1 MNKKTKIIA
10 TIGPVSESEEVLTR
24 LIENG
29 VNIFRFNLKHNVFDW
44 HKTVIKRV
52 KEIAQKIGVEVGI
65 LVDFQGPEIRIET
78 NNEEDIPIEEGE
90 SLFIG
95 HKFVENQKIIKINPS
110 VAIKKIKIGDVVYLN
125 NGDLELKV
133 IKKNNKIIEL
143 KSEGKSIIKNKKN
156 MNLISKDFNLPILS
170 SRDMESLARL
180 DQINPDYIALSFV
193 RTKKD
198 IEILKSLLSKI
209 NNKIQVVAKIENLT
223 AIENIEEIIE
233 VSDGIMIARGDLG
246 IEIPI
251 KELAF
256 WQKKIIDL
264 CRKESKP
271 VIVATQML
279 GSMVENLQPTRA
291 EATDVSNA
299 VFDGTDVLMLSEET
313 SIGKHPVKVVK
324 EMSEIAAFSEN
335 AKEIRNISIQTETP
349 TEVLVDA
356 AVKIILNN
364 KNLKIRAVV
373 IFTESGKTAK
383 IFSRYRLNLPIIAM
397 TDRQVTVKSLIM
409 SYGVESYYKKFN
421 ETNFRMPKNLVKNIS
436 SIVSINSGDT
446 LVVIHGNNWME
457 SGATSDISLVTV

>member
-1 MNKKTKIIA
+1 MTKKTKIMA
-10 TIGPVSESEEVLTR
+10 TIGPASESEEVLTQ
-24 LIENG
+24 LIEHG

-44 HKTVIKRV
+44 HKTVINKAR
-52 KEIAQKIGVEVGI
+52 EIANRMKMEIGI

-78 NNEEDIPIEEGE
+78 NGGEEINIEEGE

-95 HKFVENQKIIKINPS
+95 NEFNEVQKIIKINPS
-110 VAIKKIKIGDVVYLN
+110 LATKKIKIGDVIFLN

-133 IKKNNKIIEL
+133 IKKNNKLIEL
-143 KSEGKSIIKNKKN
+143 KSENKAIIKNNKSI
-156 MNLISKDFNLPILS
+156 NLISEKNELPILA
-170 SRDMESLARL
+170 SRDMETLAKL
-180 DQINPDYIALSFV
+180 EQINPDYIALSFV
-193 RTKKD
+193 RTQRD
-198 IEILKSLLSKI
+198 VEILKALLNKI
-209 NNKIQVVAKIENLT
+209 NKGVKVVAKIENSI
-223 AIENIEEIIE
+223 AIKNIEEIIKIA
-233 VSDGIMIARGDLG
+233 DGIMIARGDLG
-246 IEIPI
+246 IEVPI

-279 GSMVENLQPTRA
+279 GSMVENSHPTRA

-313 SIGKHPVKVVK
+313 SIGKYPIKVVK
-324 EMSEIAAFSEN
+324 EMSEIAEFSEN
-335 AKEIRNISIQTETP
+335 TKEIRNIIIDTQTP

-356 AVKIILNN
+356 AVNIVLNN
-364 KNLKIRAVV
+364 KNLKIKAVV
-373 IFTESGKTAK
+373 IFTESGKTAR

-397 TDRQVTVKSLIM
+397 TDNLDTVRSLIM

-421 ETNFRMPKNLVKNIS
+421 ETNFRMPKSLVKNIS
-436 SIVSINSGDT
+436 NIVTLESGDT

-457 SGATSDISLVTV
+457 SESTSDISLVTV

>member
-1 MNKKTKIIA
+1 MA
-10 TIGPVSESEEVLTR
+10 TIGPASESEEILTQ

-44 HKTVIKRV
+44 HKTVINRV
-52 KEIAQKIGVEVGI
+52 KEIAKKMRIEVGI
-65 LVDFQGPEIRIET
+65 LIDFQGPEIRIET
-78 NNEEDIPIEEGE
+78 NNGEDVDIEEGE

-95 HKFVENQKIIKINPS
+95 NEFVQGQKIIKINPS
-110 VAIKKIKIGDVVYLN
+110 VATKKIKVGDVIYLN
-125 NGDLELKV
+125 SGDLELKV
-133 IKKNNKIIEL
+133 IKKNNKLIEL
-143 KSEGKSIIKNKKN
+143 KSEYKAIIKNRKS
-156 MNLISKDFNLPILS
+156 MNLISEELELPILA
-170 SRDMESLARL
+170 SRDMETLARL
-180 DQINPDYIALSFV
+180 EQIDPDFIALSFV
-193 RTKKD
+193 RSQKD
-198 IEILKSLLSKI
+198 IEILKALLLKI
-209 NNKIQVVAKIENLT
+209 NEKIKVIAKIENLT
-223 AIENIEEIIE
+223 AIRNIEEIIKI
-233 VSDGIMIARGDLG
+233 SDGIMIARGDLG
-246 IEIPI
+246 IEVPI

-279 GSMVENLQPTRA
+279 GSMVENPQPTRA

-324 EMSEIAAFSEN
+324 AMSEIAGFCEN
-335 AKEIRNISIQTETP
+335 AKEIRSIAIETDTP

-364 KNLKIRAVV
+364 KNLKIKAVV
-373 IFTESGKTAK
+373 IFTESGRTAR

-397 TDRQVTVKSLIM
+397 TDKQDTVKGLIM

-421 ETNFRMPKNLVKNIS
+421 ETNFRMPKSLVKNIS
-436 SIVSINSGDT
+436 NIVTLNSGDT

-457 SGATSDISLVTV
+457 SESTSDISLVTV

>member
-1 MNKKTKIIA
+1 MNKKTKIMA
-10 TIGPVSESEEVLTR
+10 TIGPASESEEVLTQ
-24 LIENG
+24 LINNG

-44 HKTVIKRV
+44 HKKTINKA
-52 KEIAQKIGVEVGI
+52 KEIAHKMKIEVGI

-78 NNEEDIPIEEGE
+78 NNDQDLNIEEGE

-95 HKFVENQKIIKINPS
+95 NKFFEDQKIIKINPS
-110 VAIKKIKIGDVVYLN
+110 IANKKIKVGDVVYLN
-125 NGDLELKV
+125 NGDLKLKV
-133 IKKNNKIIEL
+133 VKKNKKFTEL
-143 KSEGKSIIKNKKN
+143 KSEGKAIIKNRKS
-156 MNLISKDFNLPILS
+156 MNLISKDLGLPILAN
-170 SRDMESLARL
+170 RDMETLARL
-180 DQINPDYIALSFV
+180 DQISPDYIALSFV
-193 RTKKD
+193 RSKKD
-198 IEILKSLLSKI
+198 VEVLKSLLSKI
-209 NNKIQVVAKIENLT
+209 NNKIKIVAKIENLT

-246 IEIPI
+246 IEVPI

-313 SIGKHPVKVVK
+313 SIGKHPVRVVK
-324 EMSEIAAFSEN
+324 EMSEIAAFCEN
-335 AKEIRNISIQTETP
+335 AKEIRNITIQTETP

-364 KNLKIRAVV
+364 KNLKIKAVV
-373 IFTESGKTAK
+373 IFTESGKTAR
-383 IFSRYRLNLPIIAM
+383 IFSRYRLNIPIIAM
-397 TDRQVTVKSLIM
+397 TDKQATVKSLIM
-409 SYGVESYYKKFN
+409 SYGVESHFKKFN
-421 ETNFRMPKNLVKNIS
+421 ETNFRMPKSLLKNIS
-436 SIVSINSGDT
+436 NIVSLNNGDT

-457 SGATSDISLVTV
+457 SESTSDISLVTV

>member
-1 MNKKTKIIA
+1 MA
-10 TIGPVSESEEVLTR
+10 TIGPASESEEVLTQ
-24 LIENG
+24 LINNG
-29 VNIFRFNLKHNVFDW
+29 VNILRFNLKHNVFDW
-44 HKTVIKRV
+44 HKKTINKA
-52 KEIAQKIGVEVGI
+52 KEVAQKMKTEVGI
-65 LVDFQGPEIRIET
+65 LIDFQGPEIRIET
-78 NNEEDIPIEEGE
+78 NNEQDLSIDEGE

-95 HKFVENQKIIKINPS
+95 SKFLEGQKIIKINPS
-110 VAIKKIKIGDVVYLN
+110 IATKKIKVGDVVYLN
-125 NGDLELKV
+125 SGDLKLKV
-133 IKKNNKIIEL
+133 IKKNKKFIEL
-143 KSEGKSIIKNKKN
+143 KSEGKAVIKNRKS
-156 MNLISKDFNLPILS
+156 MNLISKDLDLPILA
-170 SRDMESLARL
+170 SRDMETLARL

-193 RTKKD
+193 RSKKD
-198 IEILKSLLSKI
+198 VEVLKSLLSKI
-209 NNKIQVVAKIENLT
+209 NNKIKIVAKIENLT

-246 IEIPI
+246 IEVPI

-313 SIGKHPVKVVK
+313 SIGKHPIKVVK
-324 EMSEIAAFSEN
+324 EMSEIAAFCEN

-364 KNLKIRAVV
+364 KNLKIKAVV
-373 IFTESGKTAK
+373 IFTESGKTAR

-397 TDRQVTVKSLIM
+397 TDKQATVKSLIM
-409 SYGVESYYKKFN
+409 SYGVESHYKKFN
-421 ETNFRMPKNLVKNIS
+421 ETNFRMPKSLVKNIS
-436 SIVSINSGDT
+436 NIVPLDVKDT

-457 SGATSDISLVTV
+457 SESTSDISLVTV

>member
-1 MNKKTKIIA
+1 MNKKTKIMA
-10 TIGPVSESEEVLTR
+10 TIGPASESEEVLTQ
-24 LIENG
+24 LINNG
-29 VNIFRFNLKHNVFDW
+29 VNILRFNLKHNVFEW
-44 HKTVIKRV
+44 HKKTINKAKDIV
-52 KEIAQKIGVEVGI
+52 QKMKTEVGI

-78 NNEEDIPIEEGE
+78 NDEQDLNIDEGE

-95 HKFVENQKIIKINPS
+95 NKFLEGKKIIKINPS
-110 VAIKKIKIGDVVYLN
+110 IATKKIKVGDVVYLN
-125 NGDLELKV
+125 SGDLKLKV
-133 IKKNNKIIEL
+133 VKKNNKFIEL
-143 KSEGKSIIKNKKN
+143 KSEGKAVIKNRKS
-156 MNLISKDFNLPILS
+156 MNLISKDLDLPILA
-170 SRDMESLARL
+170 SRDMETLARL

-193 RTKKD
+193 RSKKD

-209 NNKIQVVAKIENLT
+209 NNKIKIVAKVENLT

-233 VSDGIMIARGDLG
+233 ISDGIMIARGDLG
-246 IEIPI
+246 IEVPI

-264 CRKESKP
+264 CRKKSKP

-335 AKEIRNISIQTETP
+335 AKEIRSITIQTETP

-364 KNLKIRAVV
+364 KNLKIKAVV
-373 IFTESGKTAK
+373 IFTESGKTAR

-397 TDRQVTVKSLIM
+397 TDKQATVKSLIM
-409 SYGVESYYKKFN
+409 SYGVESHYKKFN
-421 ETNFRMPKNLVKNIS
+421 ETNFRMPKSLVKNIS
-436 SIVSINSGDT
+436 KIVTLDTGDT

-457 SGATSDISLVTV
+457 SESTSDISLVTV

>member
-1 MNKKTKIIA
+1 MNKKTKIMA
-10 TIGPVSESEEVLTR
+10 TIGPASESEEILTQ
-24 LIENG
+24 LIEHG

-44 HKTVIKRV
+44 HKKIINKT
-52 KEIAQKIGVEVGI
+52 KEIAQKMKVEVGI

-78 NNEEDIPIEEGE
+78 YNEEDINIDEGE

-95 HKFVENQKIIKINPS
+95 NKFVVGQKIIKINPEL
-110 VAIKKIKIGDVVYLN
+110 ATKKIKVGNIVYLN
-125 NGDLELKV
+125 NGDLKLKV
-133 IKKNNKIIEL
+133 IKKNNRLIEL
-143 KSEGKSIIKNKKN
+143 ESESKAIIKNKKS
-156 MNLISKDFNLPILS
+156 MNLISKDLNLPILA
-170 SRDMESLARL
+170 SRDMETLARL
-180 DQINPDYIALSFV
+180 DQLSPDYIALSFV
-193 RTKKD
+193 RSKKD
-198 IEILKSLLSKI
+198 VEILKSLL
-209 NNKIQVVAKIENLT
+209 NKIDNKIKVVAKIENLA

-233 VSDGIMIARGDLG
+233 ISDGIMIARGDLG
-246 IEIPI
+246 IEVPI

-313 SIGKHPVKVVK
+313 SIGIHPVKVVK

-335 AKEIRNISIQTETP
+335 AKEIRSISIQTETS

-364 KNLKIRAVV
+364 KNLKIKAVV
-373 IFTESGKTAK
+373 IFTESGKTAR

-397 TDRQVTVKSLIM
+397 TDKPETVKGLIM
-409 SYGVESYYKKFN
+409 SYGVESHYKKFN
-421 ETNFRMPKNLVKNIS
+421 ETNFRMPKSLVKNIS
-436 SIVSINSGDT
+436 GIVALNNGDT

-457 SGATSDISLVTV
+457 SESTSDISLVTV

>member
-1 MNKKTKIIA
+1 MNKKTKIMA
-10 TIGPVSESEEVLTR
+10 TIGPASESEEVLTQ
-24 LIENG
+24 LINNG
-29 VNIFRFNLKHNVFDW
+29 VNILRFNLKHNVFDW
-44 HKTVIKRV
+44 HKKTINKA
-52 KEIAQKIGVEVGI
+52 KEVAQKMKTEVGI
-65 LVDFQGPEIRIET
+65 LIDFQGPEIRIET
-78 NNEEDIPIEEGE
+78 NNEQDLSIDEGE

-95 HKFVENQKIIKINPS
+95 SKFLEGQKIIKINPS
-110 VAIKKIKIGDVVYLN
+110 IATKKIKVGDVVYLN
-125 NGDLELKV
+125 SGDLKLKV
-133 IKKNNKIIEL
+133 IKKNKKFIEL
-143 KSEGKSIIKNKKN
+143 KSEGKAVIKNRKS
-156 MNLISKDFNLPILS
+156 MNLISKDLDLPILA
-170 SRDMESLARL
+170 SRDMETLARL

-193 RTKKD
+193 RSKKD
-198 IEILKSLLSKI
+198 VEVLKSLLSKI
-209 NNKIQVVAKIENLT
+209 NNKIKIVAKIENLT

-246 IEIPI
+246 IEVPI

-313 SIGKHPVKVVK
+313 SIGKHPIKVVK
-324 EMSEIAAFSEN
+324 EMSEIAAFCEN

-364 KNLKIRAVV
+364 KNLKIKAVV
-373 IFTESGKTAK
+373 IFTESGKTAR

-397 TDRQVTVKSLIM
+397 TDKQATVKSLIM
-409 SYGVESYYKKFN
+409 SYGVESHYKKFN
-421 ETNFRMPKNLVKNIS
+421 ETNFRMPKSLVKNIS
-436 SIVSINSGDT
+436 NIVPLDVKDT

-457 SGATSDISLVTV
+457 SESTSDISLVTV

>member
-1 MNKKTKIIA
+1 MNKKTKIMA
-10 TIGPVSESEEVLTR
+10 TIGPASESEEVLSQ
-24 LIENG
+24 LIDNG

-44 HKTVIKRV
+44 HKATINRA
-52 KEIAQKIGVEVGI
+52 KEIAKKKKVEVGI

-78 NNEEDIPIEEGE
+78 YNEQDLDIDEGE
-90 SLFIG
+90 SLFVG
-95 HKFVENQKIIKINPS
+95 NKFVEGQKIIKINPS
-110 VAIKKIKIGDVVYLN
+110 IATKKIKVGDVVYLN
-125 NGDLELKV
+125 NGDLKFKV
-133 IKKNNKIIEL
+133 IKKNNKFIEL
-143 KSEGKSIIKNKKN
+143 ISESKGIIKNRKS
-156 MNLISKDFNLPILS
+156 MNLISKDLDLPILA
-170 SRDMESLARL
+170 SRDMETLARL

-193 RTKKD
+193 RSKKD
-198 IEILKSLLSKI
+198 VETLKSLLDKI
-209 NNKIQVVAKIENLT
+209 DNKVKVVAKIENLT
-223 AIENIEEIIE
+223 AIENIEEIIK
-233 VSDGIMIARGDLG
+233 VTDGIMIARGDLG
-246 IEIPI
+246 IEVPI

-313 SIGKHPVKVVK
+313 SIGKHPVKVVR

-335 AKEIRNISIQTETP
+335 AKEIRNILIQTETP

-356 AVKIILNN
+356 AVKIIINN
-364 KNLKIRAVV
+364 KNLKIKAVV
-373 IFTESGKTAK
+373 IFTESGKTAR

-397 TDRQVTVKSLIM
+397 TDKQATVKSLIM
-409 SYGVESYYKKFN
+409 SYGVESHYKKFN
-421 ETNFRMPKNLVKNIS
+421 ETNFRMPKSLVKNIS
-436 SIVSINSGDT
+436 NIVSLDTGDT

-457 SGATSDISLVTV
+457 SESTSDISLVTV